1 MERKITPSE
10 IIFATNFYISDKD
23 KIEKYTNYVKKY
35 FSKFYRFNNTDV
47 ESLIKMEKL
56 KTNIRGKNVNHYL
69 FSPNLSLEDKLTII
83 QNFYENDAFS
93 LFTFSEICI
102 AFNISW
108 KILWNLEKYERKSK
122 SANISKEL
130 KNSISFFDGI
140 VEECFMQI
148 NYICLY
154 SDNCR
159 FMYGN
164 NYMPNDIEEID
175 IKNYSKELIKT
186 KKNDI

>member
-1 MERKITPSE
+1 MERKITSSE

-23 KIEKYTNYVKKY
+23 IIEKYTNHVKKY
-35 FSKFYRFNNTDV
+35 FSKFYKFNDTDV

-69 FSPNLSLEDKLTII
+69 FSPNLSFEDKLTII
-83 QNFYENDAFS
+83 QNFYENDAFA

-108 KILWNLEKYERKSK
+108 KILLNLENFERRKKS
-122 SANISKEL
+122 NISPEL
-130 KNSISFFDGI
+130 KNSISLFDGI
-140 VEECFMQI
+140 VKECFMQI

-164 NYMPNDIEEID
+164 SYMPTDFEEIN
-175 IKNYSKELIKT
+175 IKNYAKELIKT
-186 KKNDI
+186 KKE